1 MPRECTIKWNN
12 ATYDAEW
19 EEEEV
24 KTRTRYSDGYPYTDI
39 ESFEIT
45 VLAINDIPFSA
56 FNPTAQAVIMQAT
69 RDEARIR
76 IWEDHENDHFDNY
89 KEASDA

>member
-12 ATYDAEW
+12 ETYDAEW

-24 KTRTRYSDGYPYTDI
+24 KTRTRHSDGCPYTDI
-39 ESFEIT
+39 ESFEIIVLSINT
-45 VLAINDIPFSA
+45 VPFTA
-56 FNPTAQAVIMQAT
+56 LNTVAQAEIMQAT

-76 IWEDHENDHFDNY
+76 IWEDHEHDHFDNY
-89 KEASDA
+89 REAAND